1 MGQVARLD
9 LDLCEEFVHCVLPL
23 AEQFQNPDPRRMAQ
37 RAEEV
42 RLGLIERSRHVA
54 SRRLR

>member
-9 LDLCEEFVHCVLPL
+9 VDLGQEFVHGVLPL
-23 AEQFQNPDPRRMAQ
+23 AEQLQNPDPRRMAQ

-42 RLGLIERSRHVA
+42 RLGLIERSCHVA